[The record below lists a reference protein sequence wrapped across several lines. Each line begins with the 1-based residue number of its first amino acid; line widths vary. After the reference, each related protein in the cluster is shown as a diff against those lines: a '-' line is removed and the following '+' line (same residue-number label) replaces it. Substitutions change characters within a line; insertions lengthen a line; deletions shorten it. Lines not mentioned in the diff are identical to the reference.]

1 MSTLRPSDNPVDF
14 EKKNNKCGSLSHI
27 ITIYAVSS
35 GLCREATRREI
46 LRRRSTTQAD
56 SIIEISFCCEIS
68 LRKQPTLLDTTSG
81 FFTKRRRNKVFRL
94 LSSPVLLRK
103 FTNSR
108 RTTSGFRGLCLL
120 NYLILRVP
128 CDAAARG
135 PMNLLETSLYTGL

>member
-35 GLCREATRREI
+35 GLCREATQREV

-56 SIIEISFCCEIS
+56 SIRKISFCCEIS
-68 LRKQPTLLDTTSG
+68 LRKQPTLLDATSG
-81 FFTKRRRNKVFRL
+81 FFAKRLRNKVCCP

-103 FTNSR
+103 FTNV
-108 RTTSGFRGLCLL
+108 RGGQPLVSEVFLFS
-120 NYLILRVP
+120 I
-128 CDAAARG
+128 
-135 PMNLLETSLYTGL
+135 T